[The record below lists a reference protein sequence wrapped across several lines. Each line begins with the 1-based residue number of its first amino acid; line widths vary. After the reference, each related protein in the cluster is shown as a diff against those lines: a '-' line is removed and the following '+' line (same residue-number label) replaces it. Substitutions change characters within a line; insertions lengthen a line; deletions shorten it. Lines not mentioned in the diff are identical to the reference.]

1 MNLKSGEAA
10 SQESK
15 MSCKLGLIKQK
26 SEVSR
31 EQEGVK
37 STVLEKTGDINRI
50 LKVTAGSESQQ
61 LQESE
66 AVAFM
71 SRNSEEALGPR
82 Q

>member
-1 MNLKSGEAA
+1 
-10 SQESK
+10 

-37 STVLEKTGDINRI
+37 STVLGKTGDINRI
-50 LKVTAGSESQQ
+50 LKVIAGSESQQ

-71 SRNSEEALGPR
+71 SRNSKEALGPR